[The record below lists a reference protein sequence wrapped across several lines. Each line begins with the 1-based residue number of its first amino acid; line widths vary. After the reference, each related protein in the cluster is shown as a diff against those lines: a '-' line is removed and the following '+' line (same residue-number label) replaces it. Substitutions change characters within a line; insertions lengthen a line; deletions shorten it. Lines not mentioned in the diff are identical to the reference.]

1 LRYCYPFDI
10 QMVQKFQIPAIRGT
24 TVELNG
30 VLLSNALLTYRQL
43 AVKCAQHYSWYAMR
57 AIYIARG
64 SSLLP
69 PAFASLFDDSASS
82 SLDVFFDP
90 SNGSID
96 MQGLTLGMFNI
107 LSKGLRKKGQGGTS
121 RYLGDLE
128 HTMRAAG
135 SNLLF
140 AVVTEVSDS
149 VLKGAETSG
158 FDGLVRILY
167 FFAVL
172 ENQNAA
178 LTSF

>member
-1 LRYCYPFDI
+1 VC
-10 QMVQKFQIPAIRGT
+10 
-24 TVELNG
+24 
-30 VLLSNALLTYRQL
+30 VLL
-43 AVKCAQHYSWYAMR
+43 
-57 AIYIARG
+57 
-64 SSLLP
+64 P
-69 PAFASLFDDSASS
+69 
-82 SLDVFFDP
+82 
-90 SNGSID
+90 
-96 MQGLTLGMFNI
+96 GMFNI

-158 FDGLVRILY
+158 FDGLVSLLC

-178 LTSF
+178 STSF

>member
-1 LRYCYPFDI
+1 
-10 QMVQKFQIPAIRGT
+10 
-24 TVELNG
+24 
-30 VLLSNALLTYRQL
+30 
-43 AVKCAQHYSWYAMR
+43 
-57 AIYIARG
+57 
-64 SSLLP
+64 
-69 PAFASLFDDSASS
+69 
-82 SLDVFFDP
+82 
-90 SNGSID
+90 
-96 MQGLTLGMFNI
+96 
-107 LSKGLRKKGQGGTS
+107 
-121 RYLGDLE
+121 
-128 HTMRAAG
+128 MRAAG